1 MQNNEVIYTTQHAM
15 DLQEVQM
22 RISTNG
28 TNEKRKDKFQMDRH
42 ISRTEQNGIW
52 GLYLAQPMLKESWL
66 IYPLHLYRAS
76 CDTWI

>member
-28 TNEKRKDKFQMDRH
+28 TNKKRKDKFQMDRH
-42 ISRTEQNGIW
+42 ISRTEQNGI
-52 GLYLAQPMLKESWL
+52 
-66 IYPLHLYRAS
+66 
-76 CDTWI
+76 